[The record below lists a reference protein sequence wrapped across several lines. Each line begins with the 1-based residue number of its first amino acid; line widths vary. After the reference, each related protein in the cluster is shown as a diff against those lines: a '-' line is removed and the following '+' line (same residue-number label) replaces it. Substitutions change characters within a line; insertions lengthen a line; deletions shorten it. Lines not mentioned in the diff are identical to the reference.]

1 MHILMWLEGFDG
13 RIPKPCILKPKVL
26 WSGKQIFSMLL
37 PQVNYAGPNSVH
49 PDVEADNFISRG
61 DSYVV
66 IEQGDILCGNLD
78 KKSLGKSSGGLIHI
92 IWNDYGPEQTKRF
105 LNQAQH
111 IVNCWLLSRG
121 YTIGVSDTIADEATM
136 KKINEYLQEAK
147 QEVKRYVLQA
157 QGNKLPLKPG
167 RTMMESFESS
177 VNETLNTARD
187 KAGKS
192 AEISIRQSNNI
203 KTMVAAGSKGSFINI
218 AQIIAC
224 VGQQNVEG
232 KRVPYGFRHRTLPHF
247 NKHDLLPESR
257 GFVSNSYLSGLTPQE
272 FFFHAMGGREGLIDT
287 AVKTSET
294 GYIQRRLVKAMEDVM
309 VQYDGTVRNSLGDV
323 IQFLYGEDGMDAT
336 SIESQELDTLKMSDA
351 AMEHTFRYAP
361 HERDFGRGIMDPS
374 VIDAIQASP
383 EYCTLLEREYQQLRD
398 DRDTLRTE
406 VISNGESRWP
416 LPVPLKRLIWN
427 AQKEF
432 RVDKRKPT
440 DLHPR
445 TVIQK
450 LNALLDKRMIV
461 VRGSDPLS
469 RRMQENATLLF
480 SIHLRA
486 TLASKR
492 TIYEYRLNKMA
503 FEWLIGEIGSRF
515 LAARAQPGEM
525 VGAIAAQSI
534 GEPATQMTL
543 NTFHYAGVSS
553 KNVTLGVPRLK
564 ELINVAKS
572 IKTPSMVV
580 YLNKDDAR
588 DENKAKAVQSKLG
601 HTNLRHITVATEI
614 WYDPDPTT
622 TVIDEDDD
630 FVRSYYDA
638 PDELNPQ
645 SLSPWLLRIQLNKE
659 LVLDKNLKMAHI
671 HKCVENEFRNEVQC
685 LFNDDNSPKLIL
697 RLRLINHEPNKP
709 DVNTMSDGVFLRSCE
724 QWLLDKLELLGV
736 PRVRK
741 VYMRE
746 EKTKTPSGDDR
757 VEWVLDTDGTNL
769 LEVLGSSDIDAT
781 RTISNDIVEILEVL
795 GIEGARAA
803 LLKEVRGVISFDG
816 SYVNYRHLAMLCDVM
831 TYRGHL
837 MAITRHGINRVETGA
852 LMRAS
857 FEETVDILLEAA
869 TFAESD
875 AVTGVTENIML
886 GQLAPLGTGC
896 FDLLLNEDMLK
907 DAEPIVAQAMMADDD
922 VYSREPSSPE
932 YDNFALSPSVRSPV
946 SASPSYPYSPVASP
960 FSTTAYSPRYSSAP
974 YSPASPSYNSGAYS
988 PSSPSYNATSPSYN
1002 VTSPSYSP
1010 TSPSYSYSAT
1020 SPVYRA
1026 GGRAGATSPT
1036 YSPTSPSYT
1045 ASSPLYR
1052 GMSPSYSPTSPSYSP
1067 TSPSYSPT
1075 SPSYSPTSPSYSP
1088 TSPSYS
1094 PTSPSYSPTSPSYS
1108 PTSPSYSPTSPSYS
1122 PTSPSYSP
1130 TSPSYSPTSPSYS
1143 PTSPS
1148 YSPTSPSYSP
1158 TSPSYSPTSPSYS
1171 PTSPSYS
1178 PTSPSYFPTSPSY
1191 SPTSPSYSP
1200 TSPSYS
1206 PTSPSYS
1213 PAAYR

>member
-13 RIPKPCILKPKVL
+13 RIPKPAILKPKVM
-26 WSGKQIFSMLL
+26 WTGKQIFSMLL
-37 PQVNYAGPNSVH
+37 PQVNLAATNNTH
-49 PDVEADNFISRG
+49 PDKEPDVLISRG
-61 DSYVV
+61 DTFVM
-66 IEQGDILCGNLD
+66 IEQGDIICGNLD
-78 KKSLGKSSGGLIHI
+78 KKSLGKSSGGLVHI

-121 YTIGVSDTIADEATM
+121 YTIGISDTIADDATM
-136 KKINEYLQEAK
+136 KKINECLAEAK
-147 QEVKRYVLQA
+147 QEVRRYVIQA
-157 QGNKLPLKPG
+157 QENKLPLKPG

-177 VNETLNTARD
+177 VNETLNRARD
-187 KAGKS
+187 SAGKS
-192 AEISIRQSNNI
+192 AELSIRMSNNI

-257 GFVSNSYLSGLTPQE
+257 GFVANSYLSGLTPQE

-336 SIESQELDTLKMSDA
+336 SIEPQELELLKMSDA
-351 AMEHTFRYAP
+351 EMERRFRFAV
-361 HERDFGRGIMDPS
+361 ESRDFGRGVMEPG
-374 VIDAIQASP
+374 VIEAIQSSP
-383 EYCTLLEREYQQLRD
+383 EYCALLEREYKQLLD
-398 DRDTLRTE
+398 DRNTLRHDILT
-406 VISNGESRWP
+406 SGESRCP

-432 RVDKRKPT
+432 HIDTRKPT

-450 LNALLDKRMIV
+450 VNALLERRLII
-461 VRGSDPLS
+461 VRGNDALS

-480 SIHLRA
+480 AIHLRT
-486 TLASKR
+486 TLAAKR
-492 TIYEYRLNKMA
+492 TIVEHRLNAVA
-503 FEWLIGEIGSRF
+503 FDWLIGEIGSRF

-564 ELINVAKS
+564 ELINVANT

-580 YLNKDDAR
+580 FLNKDDAR

-601 HTNLRHITVATEI
+601 YTTLRHITRATEI

-622 TVIDEDDD
+622 TVIDEDEE

-638 PDELNPQ
+638 PDETNPHT
-645 SLSPWLLRIQLNKE
+645 LSPWLLRVHLHKE
-659 LVLDKNLKMAHI
+659 LVLDKNLKMADI
-671 HKCVENEFRNEVQC
+671 HKGIMGLFQSEKGEDELQC
-685 LFNDDNSPKLIL
+685 LFNDDNSKDLVL
-697 RLRLINHEPNKP
+697 RIRLINRDADAKP
-709 DVNTMSDGVFLRSCE
+709 ENAQSDGVFLRTCE
-724 QWLLDKLELLGV
+724 ESLLDTLELLGI
-736 PRVRK
+736 RHVRK

-746 EKTKTPSGDDR
+746 EKLKTPSGDER
-757 VEWVLDTDGTNL
+757 VEWVLDTDGSNL
-769 LEVLGSSDIDAT
+769 LAVLGSPDIDAT
-781 RTISNDIVEILEVL
+781 RTVSNDVVEINRVL
-795 GIEGARAA
+795 GIEAARAA
-803 LLKEVRGVISFDG
+803 LLKEVRHVISFDG
-816 SYVNYRHLAMLCDVM
+816 SYVNYRHLAILCDVM

-886 GQLAPLGTGC
+886 GQLAPIGTGC

-907 DAEPIVAQAMMADDD
+907 DAEPIVAQALMADDD
-922 VYSREPSSPE
+922 LLYREPNSPD
-932 YDNFALSPSVRSPV
+932 YDNFALSPSIRSP
-946 SASPSYPYSPVASP
+946 SAAASPAAYPYSPVASP
-960 FSTTAYSPRYSSAP
+960 FATGAGGAYSPRYSPNPYSPRYAGSASGAAGAGAGSYSPAP
-974 YSPASPSYNSGAYS
+974 YSP
-988 PSSPSYNATSPSYN
+988 
-1002 VTSPSYSP
+1002 TSPSYSV

-1020 SPVYRA
+1020 SPSYRGA
-1026 GGRAGATSPT
+1026 AGATSPT
-1036 YSPTSPSYT
+1036 YSPSSPAYSPS
-1045 ASSPLYR
+1045 SPVYR
-1052 GMSPSYSPTSPSYSP
+1052 GAAGSMSPSYSPTSPSYSP

-1178 PTSPSYFPTSPSY
+1178 PTSPSY

-1206 PTSPSYS
+1206 PTSPSY
-1213 PAAYR
+1213 R